1 MENFLSLQLA
11 VPVYQITIL
20 LTIMT
25 IALLFGYLKLGL
37 FFSYIFVF
45 YWGNLLSVRSL
56 FENSDPNYTTV
67 SFLYIGFG
75 LIITFLAMI
84 GFLLNKN

>member
-1 MENFLSLQLA
+1 MENFLSLQLN

-37 FFSYIFVF
+37 FLSYVFLF
-45 YWGNLLSVRSL
+45 YWGNLFSLRSL
-56 FENSDPNYTTV
+56 FENADPNLGTI
-67 SFLYIGFG
+67 SFFYIGFG
-75 LIITFLAMI
+75 LIIMFLAMI